1 MNYRDLFAPHHIAML
16 HDWLTSMGTLF
27 VRLEF
32 PHSGASGTSYVVS
45 TLEELRELVSKQT
58 HPEIEV
64 FIFKSKGL
72 TVDELDQMLNLNW
85 VYMNGDKVL
94 YLAVTTTRNS
104 YDAYHKNPEK
114 YEDVVKDWMQ
124 GSPRNRS

>member
-1 MNYRDLFAPHHIAML
+1 MNYRNLFTPPHIALL
-16 HDWLTSMGTLF
+16 HDWLTSIGTLF
-27 VRLEF
+27 VRLES

-58 HPEIEV
+58 HPEIEI
-64 FIFKSKGL
+64 FIFKSKEL

-94 YLAVTTTRNS
+94 YLAVTTNRNS
-104 YDAYHKNPEK
+104 YDAYHKDPQK
-114 YEDVVKDWMQ
+114 YEDVVENWVQ
-124 GSPRNRS
+124 GNSRNRS